1 MRGSFKI
8 CTSHPTLWMIKTR
21 RMRWVEQVACVEQR
35 RKAYRVLARKLEE
48 KRQLGR
54 PRGR

>member
-1 MRGSFKI
+1 
-8 CTSHPTLWMIKTR
+8 MIKSR
-21 RMRWVEQVACVEQR
+21 RMRWVRQVARVEQR
-35 RKAYRVLARKLEE
+35 RKAYRVLVRKLEE